1 MRPLLE
7 EKVAIVT
14 GSGRGIGKATAEL
27 FAAEGARVLVT
38 DLDGERARETVS
50 AIQAAGGTAQ
60 AMTGDVSAPDF
71 PARLIHATRQAFGKL
86 DILVNNAGFTWD
98 GTLHKMSDT
107 QWQTMIDVH
116 LTAPFRII
124 RAAAPLLRE
133 VAKQEVAAHGAASTR
148 KIVNISSTSGTRG
161 NFGQAN
167 YAAAKAGIIGLT
179 KTLAREWGRYNIQV
193 NCVAFGLIDT
203 RLTRNKERGETIR
216 QGAAE
221 IELGIPADLRAASVS
236 LIPLGRPGT
245 PHEAASAILFLA
257 SSLSDYVSGQ
267 VLEVAGGL

>member
-27 FAAEGARVLVT
+27 LAAEGARVLVT

-60 AMTGDVSAPDF
+60 AMAGDVSAPDF
-71 PARLIHATRQAFGKL
+71 PARLIHATQQAFGKL
-86 DILVNNAGFTWD
+86 DILV
-98 GTLHKMSDT
+98 
-107 QWQTMIDVH
+107 
-116 LTAPFRII
+116 II

-133 VAKQEVAAHGAASTR
+133 AAKQEAAAHGAASTR

-161 NFGQAN
+161 NFGQSN